1 MAYTSINP
9 ANGKLIQSFPEHTNS
24 EVEAALSRAHEA
36 FLSWRFE
43 TFATRAAV
51 VRKAAD
57 LMRERLEELSRM
69 ATIEMGKLI
78 AESRAET
85 LLSADIL
92 SYYAD
97 HAERFLAP
105 VQANSGNK
113 KGRVVSQPIGVL
125 FGIEPWNFPYYQL
138 ARFVAPNLMAGNTI
152 LLKHAPA
159 VPQCAQLFARLFQD
173 AGAKEGVYT
182 DLRLTNEQA
191 ARVIADERVR
201 GVAVTGSER
210 AGSSIGSEAGKALKR
225 STMELG
231 GSDAFIVLEDANLEK
246 AIEWGAWSRL
256 LNCGQGCAC
265 AKRFI
270 VVDSLYERFLHG
282 IRKAIEARKVGDPLD
297 KETTLGPLSSESAR
311 DLLLDQ
317 IERAVKAGATLITG
331 GKKLHR
337 EGFYMEPAI
346 LADLRPQNPAYV
358 EEFFGPVFL
367 MFRVRDEAE
376 ALTLA
381 NDSPFGLAAV
391 IFSANEERAEA
402 LAMRID
408 AGMVFINRPAW
419 TAADLPFGGVK
430 HSGYGRELSE
440 LGIQE
445 FINKK
450 LIEVQSPEASGL

>member
-1 MAYTSINP
+1 MPYTSINP
-9 ANGKLIQSFPEHTNS
+9 ANGKLIQSFPEHTDR
-24 EVEAALSRAHEA
+24 EVEAALSRAQEA
-36 FLSWRFE
+36 FLGWRFAS
-43 TFATRAAV
+43 FATRAAV
-51 VRKAAD
+51 VRKAAE
-57 LMRERLEELSRM
+57 LMRERLDELSRM
-69 ATIEMGKLI
+69 ITLEMGKLI
-78 AESRAET
+78 EESRGET

-92 SYYAD
+92 SYYAN

-105 VQANSGNK
+105 VEVDSGK
-113 KGRVVSQPIGVL
+113 KRARVVSQPIGVL
-125 FGIEPWNFPYYQL
+125 LGIEPWNFPYYQL

-152 LLKHAPA
+152 LMKHAPT
-159 VPQCAQLFARLFQD
+159 VPQCAQLFERLFQD
-173 AGAKEGVYT
+173 AGAHEGVYT

-210 AGSSIGSEAGKALKR
+210 AGSSVASEAGKALKR

-270 VVDSLYERFLHG
+270 VVDSLYDRFLDG
-282 IRKAIEARKVGDPLD
+282 IRKAIAARKVGDPLD

-331 GKKLHR
+331 GKKLYR
-337 EGFYMEPAI
+337 EGFYMEPTI
-346 LADLRPQNPAYV
+346 LADLRRRNPAYV

-376 ALTLA
+376 ALSLA
-381 NDSPFGLAAV
+381 NDSPFGLAAAV
-391 IFSANEERAEA
+391 FSSNEARAEA
-402 LAMRID
+402 LATQID
-408 AGMVFINRPAW
+408 VGMVFINRPAW
-419 TAADLPFGGVK
+419 TAPDLPFGGVK
-430 HSGYGRELSE
+430 NSGYGRELSE

-450 LIEVQSPEASGL
+450 LIEVQSPEASGP

>member
-1 MAYTSINP
+1 MAYASINP
-9 ANGKLIQSFPEHTNS
+9 ANGKLIQSFPEHTNI

-57 LMRERLEELSRM
+57 LMRERLEDLSRM
-69 ATIEMGKLI
+69 ATLEMGKLI
-78 AESRAET
+78 EESSGET

-97 HAERFLAP
+97 HAEGFLAP

-113 KGRVVSQPIGVL
+113 GGRVVSQPIGVL

-173 AGAKEGVYT
+173 AGAEEGVYT

-210 AGSSIGSEAGKALKR
+210 AGSSVGSEAGRALKR

-231 GSDAFIVLEDANLEK
+231 GSDPFIVLEDANLEK
-246 AIEWGAWSRL
+246 AIKWGAWSRL
-256 LNCGQGCAC
+256 LNCGQGCVC

-270 VVDSLYERFLHG
+270 VVDSLYDRFLDG
-282 IRKAIEARKVGDPLD
+282 ILKAVAARKVGDPMNKD
-297 KETTLGPLSSESAR
+297 TTLGPLSSEKAR
-311 DLLLDQ
+311 ESLLDQ
-317 IERAVKAGATLITG
+317 ISRSVEAGATLVSG
-331 GKKLHR
+331 GRKLDR

-346 LADLRPQNPAYV
+346 LANIQPNNPAYS

-367 MFRVRDEAE
+367 MFRVRDEKE
-376 ALTLA
+376 AIRLA

-391 IFSANEERAEA
+391 IFSADEVRAEA
-402 LAMRID
+402 LAMQID

-419 TAADLPFGGVK
+419 TAPDLPFGGVK
-430 HSGYGRELSE
+430 NSGYGRELSE

-445 FINKK
+445 FVNKK
-450 LIEVQSPEASGL
+450 LIDANSPDTIGL

>member
-24 EVEAALSRAHEA
+24 EVDAALWRAHEA

-69 ATIEMGKLI
+69 ATMEMGKLI
-78 AESRAET
+78 EESRAET

-105 VQANSGNK
+105 VQANSGK
-113 KGRVVSQPIGVL
+113 KRGRVVSQPIGVL

-210 AGSSIGSEAGKALKR
+210 AGSSIGSEAGKVLKR

-231 GSDAFIVLEDANLEK
+231 GSDPFIVLEDANLEK
-246 AIEWGAWSRL
+246 AIKWGAWSRL
-256 LNCGQGCAC
+256 LNCGQGCVC

-270 VVDSLYERFLHG
+270 VVDSLYDRFLDG
-282 IRKAIEARKVGDPLD
+282 ILKAVAARKVGDPMN
-297 KETTLGPLSSESAR
+297 KETTLGPLSSEGAR
-311 DLLLDQ
+311 EFLLDQ
-317 IERAVKAGATLITG
+317 IARSVKAGATLVTG
-331 GKKLHR
+331 GNKQDR
-337 EGFYMEPAI
+337 EGFYVEPAI
-346 LADLRPQNPAYV
+346 LANIHPENPAYI

-367 MFRVRDEAE
+367 MFRVRDDEEAIK
-376 ALTLA
+376 LA

-391 IFSANEERAEA
+391 IFSADEVRAEA
-402 LAMRID
+402 LATQID

-419 TAADLPFGGVK
+419 TAPDLPFGGIK

-445 FINKK
+445 FVNKK
-450 LIEVQSPEASGL
+450 LIDANSPDTIGL

>member
-9 ANGKLIQSFPEHTNS
+9 ANGELICSFPEHTDR
-24 EVEAALSRAHEA
+24 EVERALSRAHEA

-51 VRKAAD
+51 VRKAAE
-57 LMRERLEELSRM
+57 LMRERQEELSRM
-69 ATIEMGKLI
+69 ITLEMGKLI
-78 AESRAET
+78 QESRGET
-85 LLSADIL
+85 LLSAEIL

-97 HAERFLAP
+97 NAERFLAP
-105 VQANSGNK
+105 VTVNSETK
-113 KGRVVSQPIGVL
+113 RARVVSQPIGVL
-125 FGIEPWNFPYYQL
+125 LGIEPWNFPYYQL

-152 LLKHAPA
+152 LMKHAPT
-159 VPQCAQLFARLFQD
+159 VPQCAQLFAQLFQD

-191 ARVIADERVR
+191 ASLIADERLR
-201 GVAVTGSER
+201 GVALTGSER
-210 AGSSIGSEAGKALKR
+210 AGSSVGSEAGKALKR

-231 GSDAFIVLEDANLEK
+231 GSDPFIVLEDANLEK

-256 LNCGQGCAC
+256 LNCGQGCAS

-270 VVDSLYERFLHG
+270 VVDSLYDQYVDG
-282 IRKAIEARKVGDPLD
+282 IRKAIAARNIGDPMD
-297 KETTLGPLSSESAR
+297 KETALGPLSSERAR
-311 DLLLDQ
+311 ELLLDQ
-317 IERAVKAGATLITG
+317 IGRSVKAGATLVSG
-331 GKKLHR
+331 GKKLDR
-337 EGFYMEPAI
+337 QGFYMEPAI
-346 LADLRPQNPAYV
+346 LADIHPENPAYA

-367 MFRVRDEAE
+367 MFRVRDEEQAIR
-376 ALTLA
+376 LA

-391 IFSANEERAEA
+391 IVSADEVRAEA
-402 LAMRID
+402 LAMQID

-419 TAADLPFGGVK
+419 TAPDVPFGGIK

-445 FINKK
+445 FVNKK
-450 LIEVQSPEASGL
+450 LIEV

>member
-1 MAYTSINP
+1 MSYTSINP
-9 ANGKLIQSFPEHTNS
+9 ANGKLIQGFPEHTNS

-36 FLSWRFE
+36 FLSWRLE
-43 TFATRAAV
+43 SFATRAAV

-69 ATIEMGKLI
+69 ITIEMGKLI
-78 AESRAET
+78 QESRAET

-105 VQANSGNK
+105 VQANSGK
-113 KGRVVSQPIGVL
+113 KTARVVSQPIGVL
-125 FGIEPWNFPYYQL
+125 LGIEPWNFPYYQL

-152 LLKHAPA
+152 LMKHAPT

-173 AGAKEGVYT
+173 AGAKAGVYT

-210 AGSSIGSEAGKALKR
+210 AGSSVGSEAGKALKR

-231 GSDAFIVLEDANLEK
+231 GSDPFIVLEDANLEK

-256 LNCGQGCAC
+256 LNCGQGCAS

-270 VVDSLYERFLHG
+270 VVDSLYDPYLDG
-282 IRKAIEARKVGDPLD
+282 IRKAIAARRIGDPMD
-297 KETTLGPLSSESAR
+297 KETTLAPLSSERAR
-311 DLLLDQ
+311 ELLLDQ
-317 IERAVKAGATLITG
+317 IGRSVKAGATLVSG
-331 GKKLHR
+331 GQKLDR
-337 EGFYMEPAI
+337 DGFYMEPAI
-346 LADLRPQNPAYV
+346 LADIHPGNPAYA

-367 MFRVRDEAE
+367 MFRVRDEEQAIR
-376 ALTLA
+376 LA

-391 IFSANEERAEA
+391 IFSADEVRAEA
-402 LAMRID
+402 LAMQID
-408 AGMVFINRPAW
+408 AGMVFVNRPAW
-419 TAADLPFGGVK
+419 TAPDVPFGGVK

-445 FINKK
+445 FVNKK
-450 LIEVQSPEASGL
+450 LIEVNSPDTSGV